1 MISSHPLPVHHD
13 PSLIDF
19 RNNPISIHRPNPFQF
34 KSTSTSS
41 STSTTNPTIA
51 IITATQNTRHLIL
64 QTYKSLFHQS
74 IQNWQWI
81 IINDH
86 TTNQDSLNLL
96 HQIDKDPRV
105 TILINNNNPGLAN
118 SRNIGFDYILNK
130 QIIPPYL
137 TCLDDDDLFELTAL
151 EKSIWMLESNKQ
163 EWDMIGFPF
172 VKFSSQNTTEFRGFH
187 SGKENYDVVL

>member
-13 PSLIDF
+13 PALIDF

-34 KSTSTSS
+34 SSTSS
-41 STSTTNPTIA
+41 STTTTNPTIA

-86 TTNQDSLNLL
+86 TDNQESLNLL
-96 HQIDKDPRV
+96 QQIDKDPRV

-187 SGKENYDVVL
+187 SGKENYDVVS